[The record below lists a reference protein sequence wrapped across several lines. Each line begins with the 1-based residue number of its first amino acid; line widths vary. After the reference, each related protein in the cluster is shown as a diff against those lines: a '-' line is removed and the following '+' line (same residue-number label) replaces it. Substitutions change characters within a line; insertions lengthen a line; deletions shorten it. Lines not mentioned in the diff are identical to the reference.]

1 MVVVTGAA
9 GEKAKAELAELQ
21 AAAQAY
27 TGGVLG
33 SVTSSGTAQV
43 IYKTLAAGEPIGQQM
58 VEGVLCDGTRSVATI
73 APGAIG
79 NDKPIQTVNERWYSP
94 ELKTTV
100 RTVRTDPRTG
110 DETFRLTNIRRGE
123 PDPALF
129 QVPAGY
135 QIVGN

>member
-1 MVVVTGAA
+1 
-9 GEKAKAELAELQ
+9 
-21 AAAQAY
+21 
-27 TGGVLG
+27 
-33 SVTSSGTAQV
+33 
-43 IYKTLAAGEPIGQQM
+43 M

-135 QIVGN
+135 QILGN